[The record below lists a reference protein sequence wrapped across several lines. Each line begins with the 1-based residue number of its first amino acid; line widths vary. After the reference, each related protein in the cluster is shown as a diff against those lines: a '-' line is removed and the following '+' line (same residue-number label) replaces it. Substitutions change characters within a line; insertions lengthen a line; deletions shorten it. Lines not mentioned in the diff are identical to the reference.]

1 MHASIGQYA
10 APGAATNDLIE
21 GARQLAIALSRAPGF
36 VSYALLDMGD
46 GELKSISIF
55 ESRLELDAGDH
66 LIGAWMAEH
75 LPARADVPAPLET
88 GEIVF
93 QRGM

>member
-1 MHASIGQYA
+1 MHASIGHYTRISTA
-10 APGAATNDLIE
+10 ADEVIQATRHLAAE
-21 GARQLAIALSRAPGF
+21 LSHVPGF

-46 GELKSISIF
+46 GSLASISVF
-55 ESRLELDAGDH
+55 ESRAELDAGDR
-66 LIGAWMAEH
+66 LIVAWMAEH
-75 LPARADVPAPLET
+75 LLGHSTTLARAVA